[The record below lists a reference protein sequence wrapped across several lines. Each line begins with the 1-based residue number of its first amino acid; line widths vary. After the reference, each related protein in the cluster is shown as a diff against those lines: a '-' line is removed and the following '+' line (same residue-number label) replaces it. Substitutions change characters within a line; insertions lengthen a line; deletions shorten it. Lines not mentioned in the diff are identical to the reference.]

1 MVHFNCLFK
10 ILFMK
15 PNSKLMVVKSL
26 LVISCVGLFS
36 FSNNRGGDSF
46 EIWLN
51 GKMMLQQFV
60 HVSSAVQT
68 LRFNAV
74 SANDKLDIYYRHCGQ
89 VGSDRYITIKDEN
102 DRTLKVWKFPDASG
116 NNPAM
121 SIKLKDIAGLKKGKD
136 SKLNI
141 FYSSKELPKGK
152 VLATLAVTNET
163 SVAMK

>member
-1 MVHFNCLFK
+1 
-10 ILFMK
+10 MK
-15 PNSKLMVVKSL
+15 PNTKLMMVKSL
-26 LVISCVGLFS
+26 LVIFCVGLFS

-68 LRFNAV
+68 LHLNAASV
-74 SANDKLDIYYRHCGQ
+74 NDKLDIYYRHCGQ
-89 VGSDRYITIKDEN
+89 VGTNRYITVKDQG
-102 DRTLKVWKFPDASG
+102 DRSLKVWKFADSNG

-121 SIKLKDIAGLKKGKD
+121 SIKLKDISGLKKRKD
-136 SKLNI
+136 SMLNI
-141 FYSSKELPKGK
+141 VYSSSELPKGK
-152 VLATLAVTNET
+152 VLATLDVSKET

>member
-1 MVHFNCLFK
+1 
-10 ILFMK
+10 MK
-15 PNSKLMVVKSL
+15 PNGRLMVKSM
-26 LVISCVGLFS
+26 LVIFCVGLFS

-51 GKMMLQQFV
+51 GKIMLQQFV

-68 LRFNAV
+68 LHLNAA

-89 VGSDRYITIKDEN
+89 VGTDRYITIKDEN
-102 DRTLKVWKFPDASG
+102 DRQLKVWKFRDSNG

-121 SIKLKDIAGLKKGKD
+121 SIKLKDISGLKKSKD

-141 FYSSKELPKGK
+141 VYSSNELPNGK
-152 VLATLAVTNET
+152 VLATLIVSSET

>member
-1 MVHFNCLFK
+1 M
-10 ILFMK
+10 M
-15 PNSKLMVVKSL
+15 VKSL
-26 LVISCVGLFS
+26 LVILCVGLFS

-68 LRFNAV
+68 LHLNVA
-74 SANDKLDIYYRHCGQ
+74 SANDKVDIYYRHCGQ
-89 VGSDRYITIKDEN
+89 VGTDRYITIKDDN
-102 DRTLKVWKFPDASG
+102 DRPLKVWKFADASG

-121 SIKLKDIAGLKKGKD
+121 SIKLKDISGLKKSKD

-141 FYSSKELPKGK
+141 FYSSNELPKGK
-152 VLATLAVTNET
+152 VLATLDVSNET

>member
-1 MVHFNCLFK
+1 MR
-10 ILFMK
+10 
-15 PNSKLMVVKSL
+15 PNSKLMAIKSL
-26 LVISCVGLFS
+26 LVIACIGLFS

-68 LRFNAV
+68 LRLNAV
-74 SANDKLDIYYRHCGQ
+74 SPNDKLDIYYRHCGQ

-102 DRTLKVWKFPDASG
+102 DRPLKVWKFADSNG
-116 NNPAM
+116 NNPVM
-121 SIKLKDIAGLKKGKD
+121 SIKLKDIAVLKKGKD
-136 SKLNI
+136 SKLSI

-152 VLATLAVTNET
+152 VLATLAVTNEA
-163 SVAMK
+163 SIAMK

>member
-1 MVHFNCLFK
+1 
-10 ILFMK
+10 MK
-15 PNSKLMVVKSL
+15 PNSRLMVKSM
-26 LVISCVGLFS
+26 LVIFCVGLFS

-60 HVSSAVQT
+60 YVSSAVQT
-68 LRFNAV
+68 LHLNAA

-89 VGSDRYITIKDEN
+89 VGTDRYITIKDEN
-102 DRTLKVWKFPDASG
+102 DSPLKVWKFADSNG
-116 NNPAM
+116 NNQAM
-121 SIKLKDIAGLKKGKD
+121 SLKLKDISGLKKSKD

-141 FYSSKELPKGK
+141 VYSSNQLPKGK
-152 VLATLAVTNET
+152 VLATLAVSNET

>member
-1 MVHFNCLFK
+1 
-10 ILFMK
+10 MK
-15 PNSKLMVVKSL
+15 PNRRLMVTSL
-26 LVISCVGLFS
+26 LVIFCVGLFS

-68 LRFNAV
+68 LHLNVA
-74 SANDKLDIYYRHCGQ
+74 SANDKVDIYYRHCGQ
-89 VGSDRYITIKDEN
+89 VGTDRYITIKDDN
-102 DRTLKVWKFPDASG
+102 DRPLKVWKFADASG

-121 SIKLKDIAGLKKGKD
+121 SIKLKDISGLKKSKD

-141 FYSSKELPKGK
+141 FYSSNELPKGK
-152 VLATLAVTNET
+152 VLATLDVSNET

>member
-1 MVHFNCLFK
+1 
-10 ILFMK
+10 MK
-15 PNSKLMVVKSL
+15 PNSRLMMVKSL
-26 LVISCVGLFS
+26 LVILCVGLFS

-68 LRFNAV
+68 LHLNAV

-89 VGSDRYITIKDEN
+89 VGSERYITIKDES
-102 DRTLKVWKFPDASG
+102 DRPLKVWKFADSNG

-121 SIKLKDIAGLKKGKD
+121 SIKLKDISILKKSKE

-141 FYSSKELPKGK
+141 FYSSHELPKGK
-152 VLATLAVTNET
+152 LLASLAVSNET

>member
-1 MVHFNCLFK
+1 
-10 ILFMK
+10 MK
-15 PNSKLMVVKSL
+15 LNSRLTMFKSL
-26 LVISCVGLFS
+26 LVIVCIGLFS

-68 LRFNAV
+68 LHLNAASV
-74 SANDKLDIYYRHCGQ
+74 NDKLDVYYRHCGQ
-89 VGSDRYITIKDEN
+89 VGTNRYIAIKDEN
-102 DRTLKVWKFPDASG
+102 DRTLKVWKFADANGSS
-116 NNPAM
+116 PAM
-121 SIKLKDIAGLKKGKD
+121 SIKLKDISGLKKSKD

-141 FYSSKELPKGK
+141 FYSSNELPKGK
-152 VLATLAVTNET
+152 ALATLAVSNET